1 VTPQQ
6 AEVLTFAL
14 GQVQGALTLVLRN
27 PEDGKKQRLPD
38 MNWQQLESARAAG

>member
-27 PEDGKKQRLPD
+27 PADEKKAELPD
-38 MNWQQLESARAAG
+38 MNWLQLESVRAAD